1 MASKTRLPVLKNR
14 SDFLFILK
22 NGHRVR
28 PSNWLLLNF
37 IVKEDGGL
45 RCGWTLPRQ
54 VGSAVIRNRLK
65 RWTRVYFRHLLA
77 SGEDVAVDVNLV
89 FRKAEN
95 DFYKKLNYEQ
105 FSQVLDSGWLQLKK
119 RVQRNPTASRRSVP
133 NNRNKSSRG
142 SLPV

>member
-1 MASKTRLPVLKNR
+1 SNTRLPVLRNR

-22 NGHRVR
+22 NGQRVR
-28 PSNWLLLNF
+28 PSDWLLLNF
-37 IVKEDGGL
+37 VVKDDGIL

-77 SGEDVAVDVNLV
+77 SGEDAAVDVNLV
-89 FRKAEN
+89 FRKAES

-105 FSQVLDSGWLQLKK
+105 FSKVLDKGWLQLKK
-119 RVQRNPTASRRSVP
+119 RIQ
-133 NNRNKSSRG
+133 SS
-142 SLPV
+142 P